1 MGRFSP
7 GSGGTYCVVPLKL
20 ERRGGNLVRYYLE
33 GAGFAFAL
41 IVLAKLI
48 MHVL

>member
-7 GSGGTYCVVPLKL
+7 GSGGTYC